1 MSDLRERRLAAIDA
15 ALDHF
20 NARFDDLILPGEVA
34 RADSDWAGDVR
45 ADAADWNETDHPR
58 DPDGKFASGGG
69 SAAFKAYAASAKID
83 KKTGKPKLQASGYIK
98 HMLMQGELTVDEI
111 FKELQK
117 EFVYPGN
124 QKPHVKYYHKELKAK
139 GIDVPEIGSKKQL
152 AAATEEVLKE
162 SGLKPEQAPKAQPSG
177 GETKAPAK
185 IPDADTWGKLGGKLG
200 SNPGGKMVDPANG
213 QEYYVKQS
221 KSDDHAK
228 NEVLA
233 SKLYALAGAPA
244 VDSELVTT
252 KGKLGTATK
261 WHDDAMPI
269 DTYSNYAKALAA
281 DNFAVH
287 AWLANWDAAGLSFDN
302 QAMVDGK
309 MTTMDVG
316 GSLLYRAQ
324 GEPKGDKFGPNV
336 GEWESMRDPKVNPQ
350 NAEIFAAMPE
360 EQLKKSAQKVADITD
375 DQIMDMV
382 DEFGPGDP
390 GTKAKLIQTLIARR
404 DDIAKKAGVKATG
417 AAPPAPAPKKLEL
430 SEATMEKHAA
440 LKSAMHIVSLKDQK
454 EFNDKISQVYAATQE
469 DDPGEAVDLLN
480 SIEGYSELSLG
491 AKGKFNDFLE
501 SAKKDAETA
510 FLAAPKNAEFEG
522 KHDRNPDGTFKK
534 GAGGDDEP
542 EEPASYYAEPQSEET
557 VKNLEFFT
565 KYAPDEQKKL
575 ATKLANTKTEY
586 PGTISGAVAD
596 LKNAVNQDNG
606 PEKIAAIMAV
616 DPIGSDTDGVMAEDP
631 GVKAFNAL
639 LTNVK
644 TSWEKDL
651 AAPAS
656 KKVINPHADIYSQSS
671 KDLFDELYTKM
682 LAHKN
687 LDEMNEA
694 DKYIDKIHK
703 IASQADHKKAF
714 TEMGTLTHLG
724 LPEAFK
730 NTAGNLTYEV
740 YKDLM
745 KKAAPGDHAKFYGST
760 PEEPPKK
767 AKSAVAKAMTPPWQG
782 NILGDLGA
790 VTDPTKQVYE
800 KFEEGYEKITD
811 PNDFANTSKKINEIN
826 AALKGDSQK
835 DIAAALHEILPLYV
849 TPSLGKTGQYLN
861 AYLTGLQI
869 DFGQFLKKPKAAKG
883 EKVATATKDF
893 HEELKKHWP
902 NTLPANLEA
911 VQAQDAKI
919 EAALSLDTLEDQA
932 EALAA
937 IEPLGG
943 NGMAK
948 QAMDSYLAKVKKDYL
963 VDTPSG
969 GPDKGKTTS
978 KDGPATPK
986 QAKAAKE
993 ISKLLPK
1000 RSNTESWHLDSEG
1013 KEVRAVLR
1021 LNTKEIANEGYEKV
1035 TAAYGGDLGNSLH
1048 HAVDSAM
1055 DEYAGP
1061 VWKTFSGPQHAAIQS
1076 YKGSGYININ
1086 QVMLEGSIDKNP
1098 DTKKKIN
1105 AISAAMKT
1113 SRLPAD
1119 TPVFRGV
1126 RVDLKTFTGFDN
1138 PEDCI
1143 GKCFEHKNFASVSRR
1158 LETSQKFGTKTMI
1171 KMTLPAGMPAIVL
1184 PNDQTYGE
1192 REIILDAKSI
1202 FRIEKVEKTNY
1213 HDESYMLHVVYL
1225 GRRED
1230 E

>member
-152 AAATEEVLKE
+152 AAATEEVLEE

-269 DTYSNYAKALAA
+269 DTQSNYAKALAA

-324 GEPKGDKFGPNV
+324 GEPKGDKFGANV

-350 NAEIFAAMPE
+350 NAEIFASMPE

-375 DQIMDMV
+375 DQIMNMV

-390 GTKAKLIQTLIARR
+390 GTKAQLTQTLIARR
-404 DDIAKKAGVKATG
+404 DDIAKKAGVKVTSSA
-417 AAPPAPAPKKLEL
+417 APAPKKLE
-430 SEATMEKHAA
+430 
-440 LKSAMHIVSLKDQK
+440 
-454 EFNDKISQVYAATQE
+454 
-469 DDPGEAVDLLN
+469 
-480 SIEGYSELSLG
+480 
-491 AKGKFNDFLE
+491 
-501 SAKKDAETA
+501 DAET
-510 FLAAPKNAEFEG
+510 AAPKNAEFEG

-534 GAGGDDEP
+534 GAGDEP
-542 EEPASYYAEPQSEET
+542 EEPASYYAELLHEST

-575 ATKLANTKTEY
+575 ATKLTNTKTEY
-586 PGTISGAVAD
+586 PGTIGEAVAD

-644 TSWEKDL
+644 ATWEKDL

-656 KKVINPHADIYSQSS
+656 KKTINPHADIYSQSS
-671 KDLFDELYTKM
+671 KDLFDELYLKM
-682 LAHKN
+682 LDHKN
-687 LDEMNEA
+687 LDEMDEA
-694 DKYIDKIHK
+694 DKYIDKLHA

-724 LPEAFK
+724 LPEEFK
-730 NTAGNLTYEV
+730 STAGSLTYEI

-760 PEEPPKK
+760 PEEPPKET
-767 AKSAVAKAMTPPWQG
+767 KSAAAKAMTPPWQG

-790 VTDPTKQVYE
+790 VTDLTKEVYK
-800 KFEEGYEKITD
+800 KFEVGYDKISHL
-811 PNDFANTSKKINEIN
+811 NDFTNATAKLSQINS
-826 AALKGDSQK
+826 ALKGNSQK

-849 TPSLGKTGQYLN
+849 TPTLGETGKDLN
-861 AYLTGLQI
+861 AYLTGLQV

-911 VQAQDAKI
+911 VTAQNDKI
-919 EAALSLDTLEDQA
+919 EAALSLEDIDEQA
-932 EALAA
+932 AAIAA

-963 VDTPSG
+963 VDTPSS

-1021 LNTKEIANEGYEKV
+1021 LNTKEIANDGYEKV
-1035 TAAYGGDLGNSLH
+1035 TAAYGGDLANSLH

-1055 DEYAGP
+1055 DEYANP
-1061 VWKTFSGPQHAAIQS
+1061 VWDTFSGPQHAAIQS

-1098 DTKKKIN
+1098 GTKKKIN

-1158 LETSQKFGTKTMI
+1158 LQTSEKFGTKTML
-1171 KMTLPAGMPAIVL
+1171 KMTLPAGMPAILL
-1184 PNDQTYGE
+1184 PNGDQKYGE

-1230 E
+1230 D

>member
-69 SAAFKAYAASAKID
+69 SSAFKAYAASAKID

-124 QKPHVKYYHKELKAK
+124 QKPHVKYYWKEMKAK

-152 AAATEEVLKE
+152 AAATEEVLEE
-162 SGLKPEQAPKAQPSG
+162 SGLKPEQAPKEEVAAAVEKP
-177 GETKAPAK
+177 KAPAK

-269 DTYSNYAKALAA
+269 DTQSNYAKALAA

-324 GEPKGDKFGPNV
+324 GEPKGDKFGANV
-336 GEWESMRDPKVNPQ
+336 GEWERMRDPNVNPQ
-350 NAEIFAAMPE
+350 NAEIFASMPE

-375 DQIMDMV
+375 DQIMNMV

-390 GTKAKLIQTLIARR
+390 GTKAQLTQTLIARR
-404 DDIAKKAGVKATG
+404 DDIAKKAGVKVTSSA
-417 AAPPAPAPKKLEL
+417 APAPKKLE
-430 SEATMEKHAA
+430 
-440 LKSAMHIVSLKDQK
+440 
-454 EFNDKISQVYAATQE
+454 
-469 DDPGEAVDLLN
+469 
-480 SIEGYSELSLG
+480 
-491 AKGKFNDFLE
+491 
-501 SAKKDAETA
+501 DAET
-510 FLAAPKNAEFEG
+510 AAPKNAEFEG

-534 GAGGDDEP
+534 GAGDEP
-542 EEPASYYAEPQSEET
+542 EEPASYYAELLHEST

-575 ATKLANTKTEY
+575 ATKLTNTKTEY
-586 PGTISGAVAD
+586 PGTIGEAVAD